1 MTKPTFAQTV
11 RTLKK
16 YTKPQLKKYFDT
28 VIKNGKGK
36 GVRGWALEELVGVK
50 KTSDL
55 NDLADGELKTANKG
69 GHLNLTSL
77 AHTLPEVFDTTP
89 FEKTMFYQKIR
100 KSIYCFFD
108 KKTGEF
114 DSIRAIDLDKLP
126 ALKAAIEEDY
136 LAICD
141 YIEDCYWTREELSG
155 KFRAPNNLLF
165 LGTSGYGDI
174 TFEGRTLSTKYYRA
188 WGLKRILLDR
198 VIEEGTLVQSVN

>member
-16 YTKPQLKKYFDT
+16 YTNPQLKKYFAT
-28 VIKNGKGK
+28 AIKNGKGK

-55 NDLADGELKTANKG
+55 NDLVDGELKTVTKG

-77 AHTLPEVFDTTP
+77 AHTLPEVFDSTP
-89 FEKTMFYQKIR
+89 FEQTKFYQKIR

-108 KKTGEF
+108 KETRSF
-114 DSIRAIDLDKLP
+114 DSIRAIDLAKLP
-126 ALKAAIEEDY
+126 TLKAEIKEDY
-136 LAICD
+136 LAICA
-141 YIEDCYWTREELSG
+141 YIKDCYETGKKLSG
-155 KFRAPNNLLF
+155 RFRTPNNLLF

-174 TFEGRTLSTKYYRA
+174 TFEGRTLSPKYYRA
-188 WGLKRILLDR
+188 WGLKRNLLDR
-198 VIEEGTLVQSVN
+198 VIEEGTLVQFTK